1 MMTPEQYSSGWW
13 RSFAGL
19 SNMSIMAMVFLNL
32 WAPLLVAHLVFRFSS
47 VGSASHIEA
56 RPL

>member
-19 SNMSIMAMVFLNL
+19 SNMSIMDMVFLNL
-32 WAPLLVAHLVFRFSS
+32 
-47 VGSASHIEA
+47 
-56 RPL
+56 